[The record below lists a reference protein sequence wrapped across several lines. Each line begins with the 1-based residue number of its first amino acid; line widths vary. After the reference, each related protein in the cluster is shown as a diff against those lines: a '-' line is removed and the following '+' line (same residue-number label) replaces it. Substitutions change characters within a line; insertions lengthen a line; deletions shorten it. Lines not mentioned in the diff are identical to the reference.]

1 MENETKQKQKRKS
14 REDCLALL
22 DEIRWAR
29 GFLCPTCGGTRSYPI
44 RSRGLLQCRECG
56 KQVSATSGTILH
68 GARNLDIWLK
78 VIQSFALDS
87 NRTAASL
94 ARELN
99 IRYATVWLILQ
110 KLRAA
115 LLQETDFRRPISIID
130 CDHLLRAL
138 FKWSKETS
146 SKTIDISNS
155 IDTMSQDE
163 EYSTAP
169 QLSDAPELIPA
180 SSNLT
185 RELTNH
191 FLFTYFGI
199 SRKYAQLYVAEH
211 WLRNSI
217 NQLDSRRTIKQI
229 LGFFLRA
236 GPGRKSS
243 KEIDL
248 YRSPVQLVYPQ
259 NSFFT
264 DSQNFRP

>member
-1 MENETKQKQKRKS
+1 MENETKQKRKS
-14 REDCLALL
+14 REDCLAFL

-29 GFLCPTCGGTRSYPI
+29 GFLCPACGGRRSYPI

-56 KQVSATSGTILH
+56 KQVSATSGTVLH

-78 VIQSFALDS
+78 VIQSFASDS

-115 LLQETDFRRPISIID
+115 LLQETDSKRPISIID

-138 FKWSKETS
+138 FKWSKESS
-146 SKTIDISNS
+146 SKTSNRNNS
-155 IDTMSQDE
+155 IDTKSQDE

-169 QLSDAPELIPA
+169 QISGDPEPIPA
-180 SSNLT
+180 SANLV
-185 RELTNH
+185 RELTNQ

-199 SRKYAQLYVAEH
+199 SRKYSQLYVAEH
-211 WLRNSI
+211 WLRNST
-217 NQLDSRRTIKQI
+217 NPLDSKRTIRLI

-243 KEIDL
+243 NEIDR
-248 YRSPVQLVYPQ
+248 YRSPVKLVYPQ

-264 DSQNFRP
+264 DCQNFRP